1 MTTGTITEQERDEAR
16 RAALAEWE
24 AMAPGWERRSAW
36 LREWSHDVTDWLVT
50 NLAPQPGQTI
60 LELAA
65 GPGDLGLTAA
75 QRVGPEGR
83 LISTD
88 LSPAM
93 VELARRRAADLGVTN
108 AEFRVADAT
117 QTGLPAG
124 SVDGVLC
131 RWGYSLIPD
140 VDTALA
146 ESRRVLRR
154 GGRLAL
160 SAMSGPADNPW
171 ASCVAGSL
179 IGLGLIPPIDPNE
192 PGGLFSLAD
201 HERLHALLT
210 EAGFGDVRIEDM
222 SFTLRF
228 SDFYDY
234 WRFILEF
241 AGAVAILIQ
250 SFNDEQREAV
260 RSATQA
266 AIEPFRRGDGYEIP
280 GLSVNAVAA

>member
-1 MTTGTITEQERDEAR
+1 MTTGTITEQQRTDAR

-36 LREWSHDVTDWLVT
+36 LREWSHDISDWLVT
-50 NLAPQPGQTI
+50 NLESQPGQTI
-60 LELAA
+60 LEIAA

-75 QRVGPEGR
+75 QRVGPEGHV
-83 LISTD
+83 ISTD

-93 VELARRRAADLGVTN
+93 VEVARRRALELGITN
-108 AEFRVADAT
+108 AEFRVVDAT

-140 VDTALA
+140 VGAAIA

-160 SAMSGPADNPW
+160 SAMAGPAGNPW

-201 HERLHALLT
+201 HERLRTLLT
-210 EAGFGDVRIEDM
+210 DAGFDDVRLEDM

-250 SFNDEQREAV
+250 SFTDEQREAV
-260 RSATQA
+260 RSATQTA
-266 AIEPFRRGDGYEIP
+266 VEAFRRGDAYEFP
-280 GLSVNAVAA
+280 GLTVNAVAA